1 MGVPSLEHV
10 RERLRRIPALRLL
23 GVDLLALEPGLVRL
37 RLPFREDFCNSM
49 GMVQGGFVTAVA
61 DAAGGLAVLSK
72 LESGWKAP
80 TIELKINFLEPI
92 RGSVEAV
99 GRVLRTGT
107 GVGVSSMEI
116 FLEDGTLAA
125 AGIATYRLVGPTPR
139 GHQ

>member
-37 RLPFREDFCNSM
+37 GLPFREDFCNSM

-107 GVGVSSMEI
+107 GVGVSCMEI

-125 AGIATYRLVGPTPR
+125 AGIATYRLVGPPPR
-139 GHQ
+139 GHK